1 MKAVLVY
8 IIAMIVV
15 ITIGMNEYNDQNK
28 TSRTSILKCRDN
40 MIYDTNLH
48 LCLTEDE
55 YTTLYF
61 DF

>member
-1 MKAVLVY
+1 MKAILVY
-8 IIAMIVV
+8 VIAMIVV
-15 ITIGMNEYNDQNK
+15 IAIGINEYNDKEK
-28 TSRTSILKCRDN
+28 TSRTSILECRNN